1 VSSPGQLDL
10 PDSAPASVINV
21 AAGLVVHSGRLLISQ
36 RPSGS
41 HLAGLWEFPGGKLE
55 PGETWEDC
63 LARELK
69 EELGIH
75 VQFIRWFSEVTHPY
89 PGRWI
94 RLRFGVCRWV
104 SGQPQALG
112 CAAFAWVLP
121 GELAHFR
128 FPPADMELLEQIPA
142 LDEFHDKSF

>member
-1 VSSPGQLDL
+1 MSSSGHAEA
-10 PDSAPASVINV
+10 PDSMPATVIDV
-21 AAGLVVHSGRLLISQ
+21 AAGLVIREGRLLIAQ

-41 HLAGLWEFPGGKLE
+41 HLAGFWEFPGGKLE

-63 LARELK
+63 LIRELK

-75 VQFIRWFSEVTHPY
+75 VRFIRWFSEVTHPY
-89 PGRWI
+89 PDRII

-104 SGQPQALG
+104 SDEPQALG

-121 GELAHFR
+121 GELSHFR
-128 FPPADMELLEQIPA
+128 FPPADTELLEQISG
-142 LDEFHDKSF
+142 LGEFLDKSF